1 MVYGQWSMVN
11 FVHLTMNL
19 RIILLINIL
28 LSLPSSGQDSL
39 SLYNPTNNLV
49 ALSVNFERYVARV
62 DLEQPIRLHK
72 LVVALSGKSSTGSV
86 QVSILGHE
94 GGVAFPQLDKVISGP
109 YAVNKT
115 KEGLEYI
122 EVTLSEPLELRNNQF
137 FISLSGRETDVLV
150 MAEMAGT
157 EKSCSSPSGGDY
169 YGLYFRN
176 GNQWSLGNRR
186 TLAITLVK
194 ENIYQ
199 PDESWFKDVTEAAGF
214 PLTLG
219 NQNIATA
226 DLNGDGF
233 LDIVVAGRVY
243 FNNKDF
249 TFSDETTRLG
259 YNPAGISLHPI
270 IDINNDG
277 APDILLLYADSAG
290 HQVLMN
296 QKNGN
301 FIQQSVAAQIPV
313 RGVSSYSIADIN
325 QDGFPDI
332 FIGRLWTMYPAGG
345 PDIVPNYLFLND
357 GAGSFTDATSMIYP
371 ANFVHRRSRGS
382 AWCDYDNDG
391 DLDLYVTNYYLE
403 PDELWRNEG
412 NGKFTDMAG
421 ALGLDRNKFNQSSH
435 GTGVDWGDYDN
446 DGDFDLLVPMLAHPA
461 FILQYDHLPT
471 QLYRN
476 GGAPAYMFYG
486 ETHTSG
492 IEYEETHA
500 GGAWGDMDNDGDLD
514 FAITT
519 FYGCRYIDMYQQE
532 DAGKFKLV
540 SKEVGIAEVV
550 SGEDVCW
557 ADWDNDGKLDMAIGE
572 GGRFRIWKNNYPSWE
587 EHWTEIELLATSG
600 NLLAIGARVEVY
612 ANGKKYMQEVSAG
625 RGVRMQKPARLH
637 FGLAKGTA
645 IDSVLVRW
653 PGNTG
658 YERFTGVQVDKLN
671 FIKQG
676 GQIAQAI
683 QEPLNL
689 SVHLYPNPVQGNRA
703 EKLYL
708 TAPLNETFQLFDM
721 QGKKIVQLSFLDGVG
736 ELPQPLPK
744 GIYLLEAGNGLHF
757 KLLVH
762 P

>member
-1 MVYGQWSMVN
+1 M
-11 FVHLTMNL
+11 TPK
-19 RIILLINIL
+19 ILLFLTFL
-28 LSLPSSGQDSL
+28 LSLQSKAQDSL
-39 SLYNPTNNLV
+39 SLYNPASNLV
-49 ALSVNFERYVARV
+49 ALSVNYERYVARV
-62 DLEQPIRLHK
+62 DVAQPMRLHK
-72 LVVALSGKSSTGSV
+72 LVVALGGTSSTGSV
-86 QVSILGHE
+86 ELSILGHE

-109 YAVNKT
+109 YTLTKT
-115 KEGLEYI
+115 KAGLEYI
-122 EVTLSEPLELRNNQF
+122 ELTLNAPLDLRNNQF
-137 FISLSGRETDVLV
+137 FISLGGRQADVLV

-157 EKSCSSPSGGDY
+157 VKSCSSPSGGDY

-176 GNQWSLGNRR
+176 GTNWILGNRR

-199 PDESWFKDVTEAAGF
+199 PEENWFKEVTADAGF

-233 LDIVVAGRVY
+233 LDMVVGGRVF
-243 FNNKDF
+243 FNNKNF
-249 TFSDETTRLG
+249 TFSDETVRLG
-259 YNPAGISLHPI
+259 YNPAGLALHPI
-270 IDINNDG
+270 MDINNDG
-277 APDILLLYADSAG
+277 APDILLLYADSAT
-290 HQVLMN
+290 HQVLIN
-296 QKNGN
+296 QQNGN
-301 FIQQSVAAQIPV
+301 FLQQGIPAQIPV

-325 QDGFPDI
+325 LDGFPDL

-357 GAGSFTDATSMIYP
+357 GAGSFTNATNMIYP
-371 ANFVHRRSRGS
+371 QIFVHRRSRGS

-446 DGDFDLLVPMLAHPA
+446 DGDFDLLVTMLAHPA
-461 FILQYDHLPT
+461 FMLQYDHLPT

-476 GGAPAYMFYG
+476 GGAPAFMFYG

-532 DAGKFKLV
+532 DVGKFKLV
-540 SKEVGIAEVV
+540 SKEAGIADIV

-557 ADWDNDGKLDMAIGE
+557 ADWDNDGKLDMAIGD
-572 GGRFRIWKNNYPSWE
+572 GGQFRIWKNNYPSWQ
-587 EHWTEIELLATSG
+587 EHWTEIDLVATTG

-612 ANGKKYMQEVSAG
+612 ANGKKYMQEVTAG

-637 FGLAKGTA
+637 FGLAQGTT

-653 PGNTG
+653 PGNTSF
-658 YERFTGVQVDKLN
+658 EKFSGVQVDKLN
-671 FIKQG
+671 FISQS
-676 GQIAQAI
+676 GQIVQGLD
-683 QEPLNL
+683 ESLDL
-689 SVHLYPNPVQGNRA
+689 SVQLYPNPVQGNRG

-708 TAPLNETFQLFDM
+708 TASLNEIFHLFDM
-721 QGKKIVQLSFLDGVG
+721 QGKKIAQLTFRDGVG
-736 ELPQPLPK
+736 ELPQPLPE
-744 GIYLLEAGNGLHF
+744 GFYLLEAANGLRF